1 MSFCQKLV
9 KYTLFLTNFLIFVLG
24 LCTLGFGIWV
34 LVDKPG
40 FLDLFTKAEDV
51 MNDQGVD
58 MNGFDIGVYASAPI
72 ILIVIAVI
80 VTIIAFF
87 GCCGAMKENRCMLTT
102 YFVILLALFIGMIVG
117 SVLVLQGKFDDQI
130 KSPLLDSIKYY
141 KDDATSSQPK
151 ELAFKEMWQTVQKE
165 LKCCGVDGVADWKTA
180 QDAGWGE
187 NTNPDY
193 PKPEGC
199 CFYSRGQV
207 DENSADTIKACRMA
221 DYNST
226 ISTKTYYFEGC
237 YTAFVDEIE
246 SQQDKIFAVA
256 IATVVIMF
264 INMLSSFALCTMAGK
279 N

>member
-1 MSFCQKLV
+1 
-9 KYTLFLTNFLIFVLG
+9 
-24 LCTLGFGIWV
+24 
-34 LVDKPG
+34 
-40 FLDLFTKAEDV
+40 
-51 MNDQGVD
+51 
-58 MNGFDIGVYASAPI
+58 
-72 ILIVIAVI
+72 
-80 VTIIAFF
+80 
-87 GCCGAMKENRCMLTT
+87 MLTT

-151 ELAFKEMWQTVQKE
+151 KLAFKEMWETVQKE

-180 QDAGWGE
+180 KDAGWQ
-187 NTNPDY
+187 NTSPDY

-199 CFYSRGQV
+199 CLYSRGQV
-207 DENSADTIKACRMA
+207 DENSADTIKDCRVA
-221 DYNST
+221 PYNST
-226 ISTKTYYFEGC
+226 TSTKTYYFEGC

>member
-1 MSFCQKLV
+1 MAFCQKLV

-40 FLDLFTKAEDV
+40 FLDLFDKAEDV
-51 MNDQGVD
+51 INDQGGD
-58 MNGFDIGVYASAPI
+58 ISGFDIGVYASAPI

-87 GCCGAMKENRCMLTT
+87 GCCGAIKENKCMLIT

-117 SVLVLQGKFDDQI
+117 AVLVLQGKFDDQI
-130 KSPLLDSIKYY
+130 KSPLLDSIKKY
-141 KDDATSSQPK
+141 KDEPTSSQPK
-151 ELAFKEMWQTVQKE
+151 ELAFKEVWQTVQKE
-165 LKCCGVDGVADWKTA
+165 LKCCGVNSAADWKTA
-180 QDAGWGE
+180 ENAGWE
-187 NTNPDY
+187 NTSPDY

-199 CFYSRGQV
+199 CFHTRGQD
-207 DENSADTIKACRMA
+207 DENSAEQITTCRKAS
-221 DYNST
+221 YNGT
-226 ISTKTYYFEGC
+226 DAKPYYFEGC
-237 YTAFVDEIE
+237 YTVFIDEIE

-256 IATVVIMF
+256 ITTVVIMF

-279 N
+279 